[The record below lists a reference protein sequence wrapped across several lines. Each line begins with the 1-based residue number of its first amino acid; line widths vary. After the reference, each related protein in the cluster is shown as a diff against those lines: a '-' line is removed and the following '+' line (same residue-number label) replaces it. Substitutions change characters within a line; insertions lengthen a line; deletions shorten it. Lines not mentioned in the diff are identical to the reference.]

1 MTGTPDVQAHRESG
15 VLGPGIRTF
24 KPRRSRI
31 TQRQREALGER
42 RWLLDLTDDVIDFDR
57 VWGAGTPVVMEIG
70 FGMGAATAQMA
81 STFPDSGI
89 LAIDIHTP
97 GVGNLLDLL
106 GRAGVGNVRVM
117 EADALVVLKR
127 AISTASLAGVR
138 TYFPDPWPK
147 ARHHKRRIIQAPVLD
162 LVATRLQPGG
172 YWHVATDWHE
182 YVVSIEETFASAGG
196 WTGGRIERP
205 SWRPETHYERRAVRE
220 GREIADLLFRSS
232 GRAG

>member
-1 MTGTPDVQAHRESG
+1 
-15 VLGPGIRTF
+15 
-24 KPRRSRI
+24 
-31 TQRQREALGER
+31 
-42 RWLLDLTDDVIDFDR
+42 
-57 VWGAGTPVVMEIG
+57 
-70 FGMGAATAQMA
+70 MA
-81 STFPDSGI
+81 STFADSGI

-205 SWRPETHYERRAVRE
+205 AWRPETHYERRAVRE
-220 GREIADLLFRSS
+220 GREITDLLFRSS
-232 GRAG
+232 GQAD